1 MAARCFTT
9 SSTWRDLGRD
19 AHLTQELPAVR
30 PMSGGSATSGVLF
43 SRITSCRIRS
53 TFSISRHCRISIRLG
68 RPPAFTS
75 HSRTHGTFVPGAQ
88 LYVESLADTRARLFA
103 NCGEVY
109 KAGAVNRPRTI
120 GVRFSYQF
128 RGS

>member
-1 MAARCFTT
+1 V
-9 SSTWRDLGRD
+9 SGGVRDLGGLIFED
-19 AHLTQELPAVR
+19 YELQNQVDFFYLT
-30 PMSGGSATSGVLF
+30 
-43 SRITSCRIRS
+43 
-53 TFSISRHCRISIRLG
+53 HCHISIRLG
-68 RPPAFTS
+68 RPPACTS

-88 LYVESLADTRARLFA
+88 LYVESLADARARLFA

-109 KAGAVNRPRTI
+109 KAVTVNCPRTI